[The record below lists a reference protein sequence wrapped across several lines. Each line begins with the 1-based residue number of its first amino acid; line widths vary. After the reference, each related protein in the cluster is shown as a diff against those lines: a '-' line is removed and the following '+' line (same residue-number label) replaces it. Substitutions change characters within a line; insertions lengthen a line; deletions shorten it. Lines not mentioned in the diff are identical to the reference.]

1 MCTGVIDVTIDA
13 YVEDETPSTL
23 AAVVD
28 AILKKVPRCLAVG
41 IAMQLLEAVHQQYEA
56 AEMEVE
62 DATLEAETLATANA
76 FKRIAAAVL
85 AASPGI

>member
-1 MCTGVIDVTIDA
+1 MCTGVIDNAVDA
-13 YVEDETPSTL
+13 YVENETPSTL

-28 AILKKVPRCLAVG
+28 AVLEKVPRYFAVG

-62 DATLEAETLATANA
+62 DATLEAETVATANA

-85 AASPGI
+85 AASPGN